1 VSQGSRAALILAAIA
16 VLVGGFI
23 LANGSGDDDKDAST
37 TPATTATTPNDFPPP
52 PGTTRTAS
60 PEPAAPPIPTVRV
73 VGGKPQGGV
82 AKLDFK
88 KGDTIRFRVVS
99 DVSDEIHVHG
109 YDLMKDVKAGG
120 SVAFSFKGDIDGK
133 FEIELEGAKQQ
144 IASLTVEP

>member
-23 LANGSGDDDKDAST
+23 LANGSGDDNKSSST
-37 TPATTATTPNDFPPP
+37 AQATTATTPNDFPPP
-52 PGTTRTAS
+52 PGTTTT
-60 PEPAAPPIPTVRV
+60 PTAPPVTTIRI

-82 AKLDFK
+82 AKLEFK

-120 SVAFSFKGDIDGK
+120 SVTFDFSAKIDGR
-133 FEIELEGAKQQ
+133 FVVELEGAGEE
-144 IASLTVEP
+144 IAQLEVTP

>member
-23 LANGSGDDDKDAST
+23 LANGSGDDNKDSSAT
-37 TPATTATTPNDFPPP
+37 QATTANESPPP
-52 PGTTRTAS
+52 PGTTRTTS
-60 PEPAAPPIPTVRV
+60 PEPAAPPIPTVRI

-82 AKLDFK
+82 AKLEFK

-144 IASLTVEP
+144 IASLTVAP

>member
-23 LANGSGDDDKDAST
+23 LANGSGDDNKDSST
-37 TPATTATTPNDFPPP
+37 TLPATTNDFPPP
-52 PGTTRTAS
+52 PGTTTTAT
-60 PEPAAPPIPTVRV
+60 PAAPPVETIRI

-82 AKLDFK
+82 AKLEFK

-120 SVAFSFKGDIDGK
+120 GVAFSFKGDIDGK

-144 IASLTVEP
+144 IASLTVAP

>member
-23 LANGSGDDDKDAST
+23 LANGSGDDNNDATTSAATT
-37 TPATTATTPNDFPPP
+37 TPAATTPGGTSTTTATATTPVQ
-52 PGTTRTAS
+52 
-60 PEPAAPPIPTVRV
+60 PAIETIRI

-82 AKLDFK
+82 AKLEFK

-120 SVAFSFKGDIDGK
+120 TVSFSFKGDIDGK

-144 IASLTVEP
+144 IASLTVAP